1 MKKLINPLSPP
12 KVLVIGFAI
21 LILIGA
27 CLLTLPIATEDGQG
41 LPFLNALFTATSA
54 TCVTGLVVVDT
65 GTTFTLFGE
74 LVIISLIQIGGLGF
88 MTFATLVFLLLGKKI
103 SLKERL
109 LLKEAFNNEHH
120 SGMVRLVKR
129 ILLFT
134 AVIELTG
141 GLILGIRFSFD
152 MPLGRALYYGF
163 WHSISNFNNAG
174 FDLNGEL

>member
-1 MKKLINPLSPP
+1 MKKLINSLNPP

-74 LVIISLIQIGGLGF
+74 S
-88 MTFATLVFLLLGKKI
+88 
-103 SLKERL
+103 
-109 LLKEAFNNEHH
+109 
-120 SGMVRLVKR
+120 
-129 ILLFT
+129 
-134 AVIELTG
+134 
-141 GLILGIRFSFD
+141 
-152 MPLGRALYYGF
+152 
-163 WHSISNFNNAG
+163 
-174 FDLNGEL
+174 

>member
-1 MKKLINPLSPP
+1 MKKLINSLSPP

-41 LPFLNALFTATSA
+41 LPFINALFTATSA

-74 LVIISLIQIGGLGF
+74 IVIISLIQMGGLGF
-88 MTFATLVFLLLGKKI
+88 MTFATLVFLLLRKKI

-109 LLKEAFNNEHH
+109 LLKEAFNNENL

-129 ILLFT
+129 ILLFISKKRKHSQT
-134 AVIELTG
+134 
-141 GLILGIRFSFD
+141 LIFVSVF
-152 MPLGRALYYGF
+152 GF
-163 WHSISNFNNAG
+163 N
-174 FDLNGEL
+174 

>member
-1 MKKLINPLSPP
+1 MVLLNIGKSNIKISTGGPLVMKKLMNSLNPP
-12 KVLVIGFAI
+12 KVLVIGFGI

-103 SLKERL
+103 SLKE
-109 LLKEAFNNEHH
+109 
-120 SGMVRLVKR
+120 
-129 ILLFT
+129 
-134 AVIELTG
+134 
-141 GLILGIRFSFD
+141 
-152 MPLGRALYYGF
+152 
-163 WHSISNFNNAG
+163 
-174 FDLNGEL
+174 

>member
-1 MKKLINPLSPP
+1 MKKLMNSLNPP

-74 LVIISLIQIGGLGF
+74 IVIISLIQMGGLGF

-109 LLKEAFNNEHH
+109 LLKEAFNNENL

-152 MPLGRALYYGF
+152 MPLGRALYYGIMAF
-163 WHSISNFNNAG
+163 RFQTSTMLA
-174 FDLNGEL
+174 LT